1 MKKIFAAIFGFI
13 KILFSNPEKWV
24 NDNVLPSIEVIN
36 NIKKA
41 VDSPI
46 AFALTAII
54 PGGFDD
60 LLRAKIS
67 ANLQKVIDAIVVIHN
82 INDEGDQYVKITKF
96 IEWLKTQTTDTQHAL
111 YQKMASLLAQH
122 NDEENNVKTHAVD
135 LLVQT
140 TYSKLKEDG
149 HIDEINEHLKKEI
162 ANA

>member
-1 MKKIFAAIFGFI
+1 MKKLFAAIFGFL
-13 KILFSNPEKWV
+13 KLLFANPEKWI

-41 VDSPI
+41 VDSPL

-54 PGGFDD
+54 PSGFDD

-67 ANLQKVIDAIVVIHN
+67 ANLQKVIDAMVSIHP
-82 INDEGDQYVKITKF
+82 INNETDEYIKITKF
-96 IEWLKTQTTDTQHAL
+96 IEWLKLQMPDTQHAI
-111 YQKMASLLAQH
+111 YKKMASLLAQH

-140 TYSKLKEDG
+140 TYSKLKETG
-149 HIDEINEHLKKEI
+149 HTDELTETTT
-162 ANA
+162 